1 MKKNKSAIS
10 KLKKII
16 AGLKAE
22 NEALKTIIDK
32 TPASV
37 VITDPDGNIEFVNP
51 YFSRHTGYS
60 LEESRGKNPRV
71 LKSGC
76 HHGKVYE
83 DLWAAITSGK
93 VWEGELCNK
102 KKNGELYW
110 EQANIAPIQNGQ
122 GKIVHYVAIKFDIT
136 ESKKALQE
144 LEEAKKFNDILIDNA
159 NVMIVG
165 INNDGNV
172 MLFNKA
178 AERISGFSCR
188 ETLGENWFDKLI
200 TPEMSAGPQRTIKE
214 LIINNGIPP
223 VYEYS
228 LFTKSGNK
236 KVISWQNTTL
246 IGNNSQMMHISFGI
260 DITGQKESEIKLQE
274 SEARFKKLIQN
285 SGDVFAIVDR
295 NLNIKFISNSVERM
309 TGYSTAESIGTNI
322 FDIIHPE
329 DITKIR
335 ELIVNGADIPNFTK
349 TIVYRRKR
357 RDGSYIYV
365 ESVVQNLYHDDLI
378 QGVLINSRDVTERR
392 QHELKL
398 KELNATKDKLFSI
411 IAHDLR
417 GPIGNSAL
425 LLEMMANEQIDFE
438 PEEKSAM
445 LKEHSGALK
454 NTGRLLENLLD
465 WARSQ
470 KNDVRIEKKT
480 IDLNRLIEECFD
492 ILKMQTREKNIT
504 LTYHNPH
511 QASIFADERMMK
523 TVIRNLVSNALKFSY
538 ENGAVRV
545 IVENETGGVRI
556 CVCDEGVG
564 MSADKIERLF
574 KITDNITTS
583 GTRGENGTGLGLILC
598 HEFIEKNGGTI
609 KVKSEPQKGS
619 SFIMSFPSVQAAV
632 NDNGTE
638 KGKSEPQN
646 SKFAEPLNILI
657 AEDDISTQHLIE
669 KIFKIRGWKPRFA
682 NNGLEAIE
690 SYRKAKTDI
699 ILMDINMPLM
709 NGIAAMNEIRKI
721 ENGSGA
727 RTPIIAFTTFNSH
740 EEIESYL
747 KCGFDDY
754 APKPVHVNALFEK
767 IESNILKKLCSTRY
781 CLQYL
786 QERDTDKI

>member
-60 LEESRGKNPRV
+60 LEEVRGKNPRV

-76 HHGKVYE
+76 HQGKTYE

-102 KKNGELYW
+102 KKNGEMFW
-110 EQANIAPIQNGQ
+110 EQANIAPIKNGH

-136 ESKKALQE
+136 ESKKVLRE
-144 LEEAKKFNDILIDNA
+144 LEDAKKFNDILIDNA

-188 ETLGENWFDKLI
+188 ETRGENWFDKI
-200 TPEMSAGPQRTIKE
+200 IAPEMSAGPQRTIKE
-214 LIINNGIPP
+214 LIINKGIPP
-223 VYEYS
+223 VYEHT

-236 KVISWQNTTL
+236 KIISWQNTTL
-246 IGNNSQMMHISFGI
+246 IGNNSQLMHISFGI
-260 DITGQKESEIKLQE
+260 DITDQKESETKLKE

-295 NLNIKFISNSVERM
+295 NLHIKFISNSVERM
-309 TGYSTAESIGTNI
+309 TGYSTAESIGANI

-329 DITKIR
+329 DIPKIK
-335 ELIVNGADIPNFTK
+335 ELIVNGAEVQNYTE
-349 TIVYRRKR
+349 TVVYRRKR

-392 QHELKL
+392 QYEMKL

-470 KNDVRIEKKT
+470 KNDVRIEKKN

-492 ILKMQTREKNIT
+492 ILKMQAREKNIT
-504 LTYHNPH
+504 LAYHNPH
-511 QASIFADERMMK
+511 QTNIFADERMMK

-545 IVENETGGVRI
+545 IVENETSGVSI

-609 KVKSEPQKGS
+609 KVKSEPEKGS
-619 SFIMSFPSVQAAV
+619 SFIMSFPSTPGAGSK
-632 NDNGTE
+632 NGAE
-638 KGKSEPQN
+638 KEKSEPKN

-669 KIFKIRGWKPRFA
+669 KIFKIRGWKTRFA
-682 NNGLEAIE
+682 NNGVEAID
-690 SYRKAKTDI
+690 SYKKAKTDI

-767 IESNILKKLCSTRY
+767 IESNISKKLCSTRY

>member
-32 TPASV
+32 TPASI

-60 LEESRGKNPRV
+60 FEEARGKNPRV
-71 LKSGC
+71 LKSGR
-76 HHGKVYE
+76 HSEKIYK
-83 DLWAAITSGK
+83 DLWAAITSGN

-102 KKNGELYW
+102 KKNGELYC
-110 EQANIAPIQNGQ
+110 EQANIAPIKNGQ
-122 GKIVHYVAIKFDIT
+122 GKIVHFVAIKFDIT
-136 ESKKALQE
+136 ARKKALQE

-172 MLFNKA
+172 TLFNKA
-178 AERISGFSCR
+178 AERISGFSVL
-188 ETLGENWFDKLI
+188 ETLGENWFDKI
-200 TPEMSAGPQRTIKE
+200 IAPELSAGSQRTIKE

-223 VYEYS
+223 IYEHP
-228 LFTKSGNK
+228 LFTKNGDK
-236 KVISWQNTTL
+236 KIISWQNTTL
-246 IGNNSQMMHISFGI
+246 IGNNSQLMHISFGI
-260 DITGQKESEIKLQE
+260 DITGQKESDKKLQD

-285 SGDVFAIVDR
+285 SGDIFAIVDR
-295 NLNIKFISNSVERM
+295 NLNIKCISNSVERV
-309 TGYSTAESIGTNI
+309 TGFSTSESIDTNI

-329 DITKIR
+329 DIPKIR
-335 ELIVNGADIPNFTK
+335 ELIVNGADVPNYIE

-357 RDGSYIYV
+357 RDGSYIYM

-454 NTGRLLENLLD
+454 TTGRLLENLLD

-470 KNDVRIEKKT
+470 KNDVRIEKKN
-480 IDLNRLIEECFD
+480 IDLNRLVEECFD
-492 ILKMQTREKNIT
+492 ILKMQAREKNIT

-511 QASIFADERMMK
+511 QANIFADERMMK

-538 ENGAVRV
+538 ENGTVRV

-564 MSADKIERLF
+564 MSGDKIEKLF
-574 KITDNITTS
+574 KITGNITTN

-598 HEFIEKNGGTI
+598 HEFIEKNGGRI
-609 KVKSEPQKGS
+609 NVKSEPQKGS
-619 SFIMSFPSVQAAV
+619 SFIMSFPPGRAAGNE
-632 NDNGTE
+632 NDTKKE
-638 KGKSEPQN
+638 KAEPQN

-669 KIFKIRGWKPRFA
+669 KIFKIKGWKPRFA
-682 NNGLEAIE
+682 NNGVEAVD

-709 NGIAAMNEIRKI
+709 NGITAMNEIRKI

-740 EEIESYL
+740 EEIENYL

-754 APKPVHVNALFEK
+754 APKPVHVNTLFEK
-767 IESNILKKLCSTRY
+767 IESNILKKLCPPQY
-781 CLQYL
+781 CLQY
-786 QERDTDKI
+786 QKERDTDKI